1 MPAVF
6 SSTRIR
12 GLVTGASEV
21 QLALLNPDEAIK
33 MLCAMADVPI
43 ETGVPP
49 EIVPIINLCGRLP
62 LTIGIVAGLIRG
74 YENEAGWGEAVLEML
89 QEDRQ
94 GAMADVHGG
103 LSPAELVVQRSLD
116 SLRNED
122 TKQLFRLLSVTP
134 ENANV
139 CLGIAAL
146 IWSTEHTSSRKKH
159 IFKVIFCIS
168 HYA

>member
-1 MPAVF
+1 
-6 SSTRIR
+6 
-12 GLVTGASEV
+12 
-21 QLALLNPDEAIK
+21 

-74 YENEAGWGEAVLEML
+74 YANEAGWGEAVLEML

-122 TKQLFRLLSVTP
+122 TKELFRLLSVTP
-134 ENANV
+134 EDANV

-146 IWSTEHTSSRKKH
+146 IWSTEHTSSKKKA
-159 IFKVIFCIS
+159 IFKVFAFLTIFI
-168 HYA
+168 A